1 MGGTRGT
8 IAAGIEAMTLDPDV
22 DAADQ
27 AIRDALDELRGVLAG
42 RGATSYVG
50 TVDYLKL
57 TLREDRQA
65 FVDSVNGGG
74 VWRNMGS
81 IFDNA
86 DGPTLQ
92 ALLRLADALD
102 AADLASDSTMDDA
115 DRIRQSIADG
125 SLPPPDR
132 P

>member
-1 MGGTRGT
+1 
-8 IAAGIEAMTLDPDV
+8 
-22 DAADQ
+22 
-27 AIRDALDELRGVLAG
+27 
-42 RGATSYVG
+42 
-50 TVDYLKL
+50 
-57 TLREDRQA
+57 
-65 FVDSVNGGG
+65 
-74 VWRNMGS
+74 MGS